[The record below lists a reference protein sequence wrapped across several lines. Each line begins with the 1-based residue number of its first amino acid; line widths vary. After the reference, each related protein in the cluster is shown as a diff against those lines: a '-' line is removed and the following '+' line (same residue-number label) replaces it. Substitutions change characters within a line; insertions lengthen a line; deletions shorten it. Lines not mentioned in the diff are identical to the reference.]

1 MAALQ
6 QPGELLGRLLAPG
19 HELLPRLQPG
29 GQVLPLLYQ
38 AGQAGLLRLL
48 GLPGL
53 LGLPAD
59 LPGPPQLLLALGEL
73 GGLLGQGH
81 RLSPQGGGL
90 LPLPLGGLVGLLR
103 LLVPLPGGGQ
113 GPGRRDLRLGEPF
126 PLLPGL
132 QKGLGLLD
140 ALPQGGVFLPQGL
153 DLPRLLLHRLG
164 QGLRGV
170 LAFLAQQGLPQGR
183 ELPGLLLQGLGP
195 LLEPLLHV
203 LPHLGGEQGPQ
214 NVPLLLGAGP
224 QQPQKLPLGQHDH
237 LGELLAAQVQKL
249 LGPAAD
255 GALAAALHQ
264 GELPVLQMVALVA
277 VPGLGELCV
286 PVDMHVDAPPEPVH
300 LPLQSEVKLHHRGH
314 VLAGA
319 HAPHGREAPLA
330 PGGLAVQGKAHGVQK
345 GGLAPAGGPGDE
357 EQPVLRQGGE
367 VQLRRLQIG
376 PKGL

>member
-1 MAALQ
+1 MDAAAHRAGLPLPQVVGQLQGGVFPQQGLLPLQPQGEALRRHLLLLRGRSGRLRLSGQAVRRLLPLAQLLPGEQSLLQPLAALQ

-29 GQVLPLLYQ
+29 GQVLPLLHQ
-38 AGQAGLLRLL
+38 SGQAGLLRLL

-73 GGLLGQGH
+73 GGLLGQRH
-81 RLSPQGGGL
+81 CLPPQGSGL

-113 GPGRRDLRLGEPF
+113 GPGRRDLPLSEPF

-132 QKGLGLLD
+132 QKGLGPLD

-164 QGLRGV
+164 QGLRDV
-170 LAFLAQQGLPQGR
+170 LALLAQQGLPQGG

-203 LPHLGGEQGPQ
+203 LPHLGGEQSP
-214 NVPLLLGAGP
+214 
-224 QQPQKLPLGQHDH
+224 
-237 LGELLAAQVQKL
+237 
-249 LGPAAD
+249 
-255 GALAAALHQ
+255 
-264 GELPVLQMVALVA
+264 
-277 VPGLGELCV
+277 
-286 PVDMHVDAPPEPVH
+286 
-300 LPLQSEVKLHHRGH
+300 
-314 VLAGA
+314 
-319 HAPHGREAPLA
+319 
-330 PGGLAVQGKAHGVQK
+330 
-345 GGLAPAGGPGDE
+345 
-357 EQPVLRQGGE
+357 
-367 VQLRRLQIG
+367 
-376 PKGL
+376 